1 MLFCLLLIQQLKKLS
16 GLNYQQIIV
25 TKGKFVQVGGDFWDD
40 FFLPVVVALEVF
52 WLSGWDIDGVMEHLL
67 GDVTLGEG
75 GCLFEVVFCVD
86 DFVGD
91 LVKVLGGNDEGRPV
105 LDEVDEVDYLF
116 RHLCSRIEI

>member
-1 MLFCLLLIQQLKKLS
+1 
-16 GLNYQQIIV
+16 
-25 TKGKFVQVGGDFWDD
+25 
-40 FFLPVVVALEVF
+40 
-52 WLSGWDIDGVMEHLL
+52 MEHLL

-116 RHLCSRIEI
+116 RHLCTELRFKYRKINDYIHLTGNNIYSPFINIYSPSLKI